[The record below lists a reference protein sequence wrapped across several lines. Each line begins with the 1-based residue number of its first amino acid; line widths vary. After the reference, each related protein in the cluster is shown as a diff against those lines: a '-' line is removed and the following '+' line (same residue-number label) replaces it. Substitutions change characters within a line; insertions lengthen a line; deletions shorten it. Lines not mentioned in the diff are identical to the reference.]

1 MWVIGNIM
9 ITHDIIIVGAGLA
22 GMRAAI
28 ETCKTT
34 DTALISK
41 THPLR
46 SHSVCAQGGVNA
58 ALDWEKDSWE
68 SHAFDTIKGSD
79 YLADQD
85 AVEILCKGAR
95 DRIYELDHWGAI
107 FDKTEE
113 GNIAQKFSGGASY
126 PRCCYSGDVTGHEM
140 MQTYFEQI
148 LKNDIQV
155 YVEYFVTDL
164 LVENGKCVGLTFID
178 MKTGNI
184 ETVRAKAVILATGG
198 CGRLYSRSTNSL
210 QCTGDGA
217 ALAYNVG
224 VGLKDMEFIQFHPT
238 TLMGTNIL
246 ISETVRGEGGYL
258 LNVNNERFMS
268 RYAPNKMELAPRD
281 IVSRSMQTEIL
292 EGRGIDN
299 EFFLLD
305 MRHLGEDL
313 IKGEFAQVYDI
324 AKSFGGI
331 DGLKEPIP
339 VQPAQHYTMGG
350 IKINT
355 WGETSIKGLFAAGEC
370 ACVSV
375 HGANRLG
382 GNSLMEA
389 MIFGQR
395 AGLKAVEYAKKQNI
409 GKIPKKVSK
418 EEEKLNSFFKND
430 GEKPSTI
437 INELLKI
444 MWNDVGIFRDKNH
457 MESALSGIRTLK
469 KRYKSIYV
477 EDDSRVF
484 NTDLTDAIELGFMLE
499 LSEIITL
506 GALKREESR
515 GSHFRTDFPIRDDIN
530 FLKHTMA
537 YKKGNDIR
545 FEYENV
551 AITLHEP
558 KERKY

>member
-1 MWVIGNIM
+1 M
-9 ITHDIIIVGAGLA
+9 ITHDIIIVGGGLA

-28 ETCKTT
+28 ETCKTA

-46 SHSVCAQGGVNA
+46 SHSICAQGGVNA
-58 ALDWEKDSWE
+58 ALDWEKDPWE

-85 AVEILCKGAR
+85 AVEILCKESR

-107 FDKTEE
+107 FDKTHE
-113 GNIAQKFSGGASY
+113 GKIAQKYSGGASY

-148 LKNDIQV
+148 LKNNIQI
-155 YVEYFVTDL
+155 YVESFVTSL
-164 LVENGKCVGLTFID
+164 LVENGKCTGLTFID
-178 MKTGNI
+178 LKTGELEI
-184 ETVRAKAVILATGG
+184 IRAKAVILATGG
-198 CGRLYSRSTNSL
+198 CGRTYLRSTNSL
-210 QCTGDGA
+210 QCTGDGM

-224 VGLKDMEFIQFHPT
+224 AGLKDMEFIQFHPT
-238 TLMGTNIL
+238 TLFGTNIL
-246 ISETVRGEGGYL
+246 ISETVRGVGGYL
-258 LNVNNERFMS
+258 LNANNERFMA
-268 RYAPNKMELAPRD
+268 RYAPDKMELAPRD

-299 EFFLLD
+299 EYFLLD
-305 MRHLGEDL
+305 MRHLDEDL
-313 IKGEFAQVYDI
+313 IRGEFAQVYDI

-331 DGLKEPIP
+331 DALKEPIP

-350 IKINT
+350 IKTNI

-389 MIFGQR
+389 MVFGRR
-395 AGLKAVEYAKKQNI
+395 AGIKAVEYSAKHNLGNI
-409 GKIPKKVSK
+409 SKCIIKNEMHSLLNKK
-418 EEEKLNSFFKND
+418 E

-437 INELLKI
+437 INELHTI
-444 MWNDVGIFRDKNH
+444 MWNDVGIFREKNKLQNAFIKIN
-457 MESALSGIRTLK
+457 ELK
-469 KRYKSIYV
+469 ERYKSIYI
-477 EDDSRVF
+477 EDDSRIF
-484 NTDLTDAIELGFMLE
+484 NTDLTNAIELGFMLE
-499 LSEIITL
+499 LSELITL
-506 GALKREESR
+506 GSINREESR
-515 GSHFRTDFPIRDDIN
+515 GSHYRTDFQERDDTHY
-530 FLKHTMA
+530 LKHAIA
-537 YKKGNDIR
+537 YKNDTDIR
-545 FEYENV
+545 FEYDNV
-551 AITLHEP
+551 TITLFEP